1 MSEHNE
7 LTINY
12 KISKVESTMF
22 TIPDKDGIP
31 VSLTKEVWFNKLL
44 DSRRGH
50 PEVKDYLS
58 GIRSTINDPDFIF
71 QSSRD
76 ERSKLLYKGSLTSS
90 RFKDCYILVVVK
102 YTKEHDLLHGYVST
116 VMLTNHI
123 KKGGGLLWR
132 R

>member
-12 KISKVESTMF
+12 KIFKVESTMF

-44 DSRRGH
+44 DSRRSH

-90 RFKDCYILVVVK
+90 RLKIVI
-102 YTKEHDLLHGYVST
+102 SW
-116 VMLTNHI
+116 
-123 KKGGGLLWR
+123 LW
-132 R
+132 